1 MERLLV
7 LVGIV
12 VVSFNLRPAA
22 VSVGPVLAEV
32 TADLSMSS
40 TVAGVLTTLPV
51 LAFATFGMLTPGVA
65 ARLGLHRVTLGALL
79 CVVVGLGLRSRTDDA
94 LAFLL
99 LSLLGL
105 AGMAAANVLLPSL
118 VKLHFPSR
126 VGLLT
131 SIYTTSMAVGLTLA
145 SMTTVPISEAT
156 GSWRDGLG
164 IWAVTALVAAIPW
177 VALLRHDSALE
188 QGPVEVRLSPVA
200 RTKLGWLMAVFFG
213 LQSTQAYS
221 LFGWFAQVY
230 RDAGFSPATAG
241 VLLGVITG
249 ASIPLSLW
257 LPTVTA
263 RMANPAPVILG
274 LIALY
279 PVGYLGLVF
288 APVAGAWV
296 WAAALGTATAVFPVA
311 LTLIGLRARTSG
323 GTAALS
329 GFTQGVGYLIAAVG
343 PFAVGVVHDVTE
355 SWTVPLIL
363 LTLLSIPQLV
373 TGWMVSKRRYVE
385 DALPDRRPDPLRS
398 GTS

>member
-177 VALLRHDSALE
+177 VALLRHDSAPE
-188 QGPVEVRLSPVA
+188 RGPVEVRLSQVA

-274 LIALY
+274 LIALS

>member
-188 QGPVEVRLSPVA
+188 RGPVEVRLSQVA

>member
-177 VALLRHDSALE
+177 VALLRHDSAPE
-188 QGPVEVRLSPVA
+188 RGPVEVRLSQVA

>member
-177 VALLRHDSALE
+177 VALLRHDSALV
-188 QGPVEVRLSPVA
+188 QGPVVVRLSQVA